1 MLRHFQKF
9 LALLPSDLIANAAVV
24 IVTTST
30 NHPRRRL
37 GKSLIIENPK
47 QRIRVRFDLLTL
59 S

>member
-37 GKSLIIENPK
+37 GKSLIIEKPK
-47 QRIRVRFDLLTL
+47 PHIQVRFNLLP
-59 S
+59 SS